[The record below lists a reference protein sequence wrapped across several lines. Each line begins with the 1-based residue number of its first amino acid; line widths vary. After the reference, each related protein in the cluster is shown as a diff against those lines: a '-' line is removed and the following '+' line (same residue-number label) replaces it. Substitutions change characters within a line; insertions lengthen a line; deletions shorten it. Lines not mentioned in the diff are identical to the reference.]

1 MKSMGVPHELRA
13 DMSVTDLA
21 YCILKNRGKAVPF
34 KELIDEIM
42 RVKAM
47 GAENRG
53 RLAAQIH
60 TEINLDSRFLH
71 QGSGEWGLKDWL
83 PRSAKVVRMRSSG
96 TPNTP
101 SRQRP
106 ALSREETDEDEDGER
121 YGYER
126 EEEEETLNDDGDEY
140 DYENEDLY
148 GDDE

>member
-1 MKSMGVPHELRA
+1 MKSMGVPHELRP

-21 YCILKNRGKAVPF
+21 YSILKNRGAAVSF
-34 KELIDEIM
+34 KELIAEIM

-71 QGSGEWGLKDWL
+71 QGGGEWGLRDWQ
-83 PRSAKVVRMRSSG
+83 PRSAKVVRMRSSASNSG
-96 TPNTP
+96 
-101 SRQRP
+101 RQRSE
-106 ALSREETDEDEDGER
+106 AGRDDFEDDEDRFEYDREDEDEG
-121 YGYER
+121 
-126 EEEEETLNDDGDEY
+126 LNDESEEY

>member
-21 YCILKNRGKAVPF
+21 YSILKNRGAAVSF
-34 KELIDEIM
+34 KELIAEIM

-71 QGSGEWGLKDWL
+71 QGSGEWGLRDWL
-83 PRSAKVVRMRSSG
+83 PRSAKVVRMRSSSNSG
-96 TPNTP
+96 
-101 SRQRP
+101 RQR
-106 ALSREETDEDEDGER
+106 ADAARDDFEDDEDRFEYD
-121 YGYER
+121 R
-126 EEEEETLNDDGDEY
+126 EEEDEGLNDDREEY
-140 DYENEDLY
+140 EYENEDLY
-148 GDDE
+148 EDEE